1 MLFIHNNFPE
11 PIDRSAS
18 IVPTSPP
25 YSFPQIDIDID
36 NPIYQVVPTSPPTS
50 PTFISELF
58 PSDFASQ
65 NPKIIWDEKIGE
77 NNLSNQQILQQ
88 QKLQSS
94 YWFLFVSSLDRA
106 KDEALLKEILFWSAI
121 YHIEDS
127 VVRIFHP
134 AGNKRDY
141 HFYRRVF
148 EITEVPCLI
157 LADTDYHPN
166 DFVRLSS
173 GFLSEEI
180 LGQNYLK
187 FREIMEALHN
197 TLILE
202 GDLEKIKS
210 QLLQDKI
217 TNIVSKGWQ
226 EIKSLVS
233 ISLSNPGGS

>member
-11 PIDRSAS
+11 PINRSRS

-25 YSFPQIDIDID
+25 YFLPQIDVDID

-50 PTFISELF
+50 PTFSSEWNISNL
-58 PSDFASQ
+58 ASQ
-65 NPKIIWDEKIGE
+65 NSEMGWDQLVSV
-77 NNLSNQQILQQ
+77 NNSSNREILQQ
-88 QKLQSS
+88 PKLQSS

-180 LGQNYLK
+180 LGQNYSK

-210 QLLQDKI
+210 QLLQEKI

-233 ISLSNPGGS
+233 ISLPNPGGS